1 MKKATSKKPS
11 KTAAKSAHPAAKS
24 GGQHIMHQKLLLAK
38 RDELLA
44 MVKHKDSEFS
54 DGEIGDEADVAS
66 QTLERE
72 MMFEMT
78 NGERIILDDI
88 EAALRRIEKGDFG
101 SCESCRK
108 KISAERLRAMPWAR
122 YCIQCQSRNE
132 SPGR

>member
-1 MKKATSKKPS
+1 
-11 KTAAKSAHPAAKS
+11 
-24 GGQHIMHQKLLLAK
+24 MHQKLLLAK

>member
-1 MKKATSKKPS
+1 
-11 KTAAKSAHPAAKS
+11 
-24 GGQHIMHQKLLLAK
+24 MHQKLLLAK

-108 KISAERLRAMPWAR
+108 KMSAERLRAMPWAR

>member
-108 KISAERLRAMPWAR
+108 KISAERLRAMPWER